1 MTKEKER
8 FPHLLWPEYEDA
20 LIKMDVYD
28 QQIELRNFL
37 RNNPDLPDS
46 GYRLEGEQ
54 KDNLRARGILTWGSE
69 LAIAKGTEKV
79 RLQRYT
85 RKGTGLPVIDS
96 RGPQPIDV
104 ELPQNGHEPYV
115 QMIFRHAY
123 YKSPELL
130 RNELEVL
137 LGQNKTGLTLNDI
150 DKTVGDAWM
159 LVSPA
164 FKHMG
169 LHPSREP
176 NSNKDISASHLREL
190 TKYTYAKHILKLHA
204 PIGEAGG
211 SGSGQ
216 VPFMPWPL
224 SDAIAQR
231 GMFEPDS
238 ANQWDISPE
247 GIINDLYFGSNW
259 LVNLPGFPGQKRF
272 IPKNIPFP
280 FATEMSNSE
289 AEFWVGIFQD
299 LGSDFKSYLDEVIY
313 KDQDSN
319 ISVYVDVSKTGE
331 GLSFYQ
337 REIGSLEGTEKLDT
351 LITWQEWGEFISMRS
366 KFNVLV
372 DMQEWFKGTDEWF
385 KGIPVLNMSNK
396 LDVVKWFQKSRLEK
410 TLSILKDTEDTLE
423 EDSSQYRMNRSIQNS
438 AFIDDTNLFRLGL
451 NKLGAEPQSDEVSFK
466 ELQRWWILGI
476 SFPRG
481 FGVSPSEWRD
491 EINWAQALFGQGTEF
506 GHLEKEAVVDFLIAV
521 NDEFPD
527 LNRFTEKDFERILN
541 QEMGKY
547 VLTEEDWW
555 DGLSSNASE
564 FGLWAKRRL
573 NLLRSKE
580 NERTGTSRRQN
591 PNR

>member
-1 MTKEKER
+1 
-8 FPHLLWPEYEDA
+8 
-20 LIKMDVYD
+20 
-28 QQIELRNFL
+28 
-37 RNNPDLPDS
+37 
-46 GYRLEGEQ
+46 
-54 KDNLRARGILTWGSE
+54 
-69 LAIAKGTEKV
+69 
-79 RLQRYT
+79 
-85 RKGTGLPVIDS
+85 
-96 RGPQPIDV
+96 
-104 ELPQNGHEPYV
+104 
-115 QMIFRHAY
+115 
-123 YKSPELL
+123 
-130 RNELEVL
+130 
-137 LGQNKTGLTLNDI
+137 
-150 DKTVGDAWM
+150 
-159 LVSPA
+159 
-164 FKHMG
+164 
-169 LHPSREP
+169 
-176 NSNKDISASHLREL
+176 
-190 TKYTYAKHILKLHA
+190 
-204 PIGEAGG
+204 
-211 SGSGQ
+211 
-216 VPFMPWPL
+216 
-224 SDAIAQR
+224 
-231 GMFEPDS
+231 
-238 ANQWDISPE
+238 
-247 GIINDLYFGSNW
+247 
-259 LVNLPGFPGQKRF
+259 
-272 IPKNIPFP
+272 
-280 FATEMSNSE
+280 
-289 AEFWVGIFQD
+289 
-299 LGSDFKSYLDEVIY
+299 
-313 KDQDSN
+313 
-319 ISVYVDVSKTGE
+319 
-331 GLSFYQ
+331 
-337 REIGSLEGTEKLDT
+337 
-351 LITWQEWGEFISMRS
+351 MRS

-466 ELQRWWILGI
+466 ELQRWWILGT

-573 NLLRSKE
+573 DLLRSKE
-580 NERTGTSRRQN
+580 NERTGTPRRPN